1 MVEILNEKLLLL
13 IFGYI
18 MFQFLSVV
26 VDFFIIKNFKVE

>member
-1 MVEILNEKLLLL
+1 MVEILNEKFLLL

-18 MFQFLSVV
+18 MFSVV